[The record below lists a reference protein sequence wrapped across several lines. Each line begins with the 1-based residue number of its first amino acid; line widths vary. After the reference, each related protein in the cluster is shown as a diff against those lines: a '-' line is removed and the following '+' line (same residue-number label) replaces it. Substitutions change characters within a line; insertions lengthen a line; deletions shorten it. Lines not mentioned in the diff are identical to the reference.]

1 MKLLRGNTITIRWH
15 LTRCDGA
22 ALDAENIKII
32 VSNYH
37 GRKPVEYIR
46 DGDYFSF
53 KILAEEQRL
62 CDYSIEAIYGKDGR
76 ALVKGFITFTDNP
89 NQVTG
94 TCDNCNGEHIVD
106 INSKVSLYVGRDGF
120 SAYEIAVQGGY
131 LGSES
136 EWITSLSQDSVDAA
150 NTVKNLTK
158 ELATAESTRV
168 ASEQDRTT
176 NETARSENESSRT
189 QSETIRIEPEKGR
202 ISAESTRNTSEQ
214 ARISSENSRVEA
226 EKLRAQKVSDFA
238 EAERLRTGAESDRVT
253 VEQSRV
259 EAEELRQKNTSAVIS
274 TAQEATSYAN
284 TQAVFAG
291 DQGDYAKAQG
301 DHAKKQGDAAK
312 SNSDAAA
319 TATTKANTAADKAS
333 KEGDKAMDVA
343 NHPNIIIDDHWN
355 QWDYETQTYIKLDTE
370 VSHISIK
377 C

>member
-1 MKLLRGNTITIRWH
+1 MKLLRGNTITIRWY

-53 KILAEEQRL
+53 IILAEEQRL

-136 EWITSLSQDSVDAA
+136 EWITSLSQDSKDAA
-150 NTVKNLTK
+150 NTVKELT
-158 ELATAESTRV
+158 EQLVTAESKRV
-168 ASEQDRTT
+168 SNEGERTT
-176 NETARSENESSRT
+176 NETARSDAELKRDKA
-189 QSETIRIEPEKGR
+189 ETTREKDEGIRR
-202 ISAESTRNTSEQ
+202 NAESIRDTSEQ
-214 ARISSENSRVEA
+214 KRIDSENSRDKA
-226 EKLRAQKVSDFA
+226 EKLREQNVSDFA
-238 EAERLRTGAESDRVT
+238 EAERLRTTAESSRVT
-253 VEQSRV
+253 VEQARDS
-259 EAEELRQKNTSAVIS
+259 
-274 TAQEATSYAN
+274 
-284 TQAVFAG
+284 
-291 DQGDYAKAQG
+291 
-301 DHAKKQGDAAK
+301 
-312 SNSDAAA
+312 
-319 TATTKANTAADKAS
+319 
-333 KEGDKAMDVA
+333 
-343 NHPNIIIDDHWN
+343 
-355 QWDYETQTYIKLDTE
+355 
-370 VSHISIK
+370 
-377 C
+377 